1 MSDALSVYWGQ
12 RLAGRLWRDEKS
24 SLRFQYDPSWLATPG
39 AGQISLRLPLQ
50 KEPFDPDHARPF
62 FANLLPEADVRAR
75 IARGLGI
82 SESND
87 FKLLE
92 ELGGDC
98 AGALSLLSEGASPE
112 TTGDY
117 QLISSEELDRMIEGI
132 PQRPLLTPQEGSRLS
147 LAGAQEKIPVYLKDG
162 QIYLPRGSNASS
174 HILKPEIRRLQ
185 NTVENEAFCMMLA
198 AASNLPVPKTS
209 IREGRQHAYLI
220 ERYDRR
226 LANGKLT
233 RIHQEDF
240 CQALGVDYG
249 RKYEAEGGPGL
260 KACFALLDKHSSEP
274 ILDKR
279 NLLKAVV
286 FNYLIGNCDA
296 HAKNFSLL
304 LDDGSVRL
312 APFYDLISTK
322 VYGALSPKFAMRI
335 GGQLRGEWVA
345 KEHWLKLADEASV
358 GAKAVLT
365 ICEELGETVPAA
377 ANKLTAEFL
386 PKYGGEEIIRTLI
399 KHIETMSKNMLER
412 LKHKE

>member
-24 SLRFQYDPSWLATPG
+24 SLRFQYDPSWLSTPG
-39 AGQISLRLPLQ
+39 VGPISLRLPLQ

-98 AGALSLLSEGASPE
+98 AGALSLLPEGVPPE

-117 QLISSEELDRMIEGI
+117 QPISSEELDRMIEGI

-174 HILKPEIRRLQ
+174 HILKPEIKRLQ